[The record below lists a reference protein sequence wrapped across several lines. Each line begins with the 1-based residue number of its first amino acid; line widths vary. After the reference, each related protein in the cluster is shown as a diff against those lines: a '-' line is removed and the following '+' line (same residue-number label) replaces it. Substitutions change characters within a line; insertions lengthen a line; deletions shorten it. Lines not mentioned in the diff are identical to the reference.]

1 MKDWFANLEQREQWM
16 VGGGGIVVAII
27 ILWGFIWTPL
37 DKGHENL
44 EASVADWQRALSDI
58 RGIAAQ
64 SGQSVDGST
73 TRFDGDMDQ
82 SPVVIVDQTLRA
94 RNLNSAVQR
103 RQPTPNG
110 IRVEFENVAFDQ
122 LVVWLGDIYS
132 GYGLSVQ
139 AGSMA
144 LPSRNEP
151 GRINASLTLERA
163 Q

>member
-27 ILWGFIWTPL
+27 ILYGFIWTPL
-37 DKGHENL
+37 DKGHRDL
-44 EASVADWQRALSDI
+44 QASVGDWQSALSDI

-64 SGQSVDGST
+64 GGQ
-73 TRFDGDMDQ
+73 TRGASPIRPDMGNQ
-82 SPVVIVDQTLRA
+82 SPVVIVDQTLRE
-94 RNLNSAVQR
+94 RNLNNSVQR

-122 LVVWLGDIYS
+122 LVVWLGDIYAN
-132 GYGLSVQ
+132 YGMAVQ
-139 AGSMA
+139 NGSMQMS
-144 LPSRNEP
+144 SRSEP

-163 Q
+163 P